1 MKVKKLL
8 FLVIGVSCI
17 VSFSTVSIASLE
29 NKNLSQLQNLYFDI
43 VYTDIKG
50 KKMNLK
56 ELKDINSNL
65 NLKNN
70 KNKGID
76 ENEELNIS
84 YLEGENQINRIFYE
98 FKKKNSDDIY
108 LHTDY
113 TKLKNGKLY
122 LNLGIYLKS
131 LKEQKDLANLINNGQ
146 KLDTIYEIYYK
157 IAESIENDASLS
169 ITQIKNLFK
178 ENKFVQFKDYNK
190 ENTNLKTYLIEENGY
205 RLFIVHD
212 TKLNKCKDVLI
223 ENEDTNKISM
233 CYYKG
238 NKSDIQLWKS
248 SDNLKEQEAIFKNL
262 MK

>member
-8 FLVIGVSCI
+8 FLVIGVNCI
-17 VSFSTVSIASLE
+17 VLFSTVSISSLE
-29 NKNLSQLQNLYFDI
+29 NKNLSQLQNLYFDT
-43 VYTDIKG
+43 VDTDIKG
-50 KKMNLK
+50 KEMNLK
-56 ELKDINSNL
+56 KLKDINSNL
-65 NLKNN
+65 DLKNN
-70 KNKGID
+70 KNKVID

-84 YLEGENQINRIFYE
+84 YLEGENQINRISYE
-98 FKKKNSDDIY
+98 FKKENSDDIY

-113 TKLKNGKLY
+113 IKLKNGKLD

-169 ITQIKNLFK
+169 IAKIKNLFK

-190 ENTNLKTYLIEENGY
+190 ENTNLKNYLIEENGY

-248 SDNLKEQEAIFKNL
+248 SDNLKEQEGIFKNL

>member
-8 FLVIGVSCI
+8 FLVMGVSCI
-17 VSFSTVSIASLE
+17 ILFSTISISSLE
-29 NKNLSQLQNLYFDI
+29 NKNLSQLQNLYFDT
-43 VYTDIKG
+43 VDTDIKG
-50 KKMNLK
+50 KEMNLK

-65 NLKNN
+65 DLNNN
-70 KNKGID
+70 KNKVID
-76 ENEELNIS
+76 ENEELKIF
-84 YLEGENQINRIFYE
+84 YLEGENQINRISYE
-98 FKKKNSDDIY
+98 FKKENSDDIY

-113 TKLKNGKLY
+113 TKLKNGKLD

-131 LKEQKDLANLINNGQ
+131 LKEQKDLANLI
-146 KLDTIYEIYYK
+146 
-157 IAESIENDASLS
+157 
-169 ITQIKNLFK
+169 
-178 ENKFVQFKDYNK
+178 
-190 ENTNLKTYLIEENGY
+190 EENGY

-212 TKLNKCKDVLI
+212 TKSNKCKDVLI

>member
-17 VSFSTVSIASLE
+17 VLFSTVSISSLE
-29 NKNLSQLQNLYFDI
+29 NKNLSQLQNLYFDT
-43 VYTDIKG
+43 VDTDIKG
-50 KKMNLK
+50 KEMNLK
-56 ELKDINSNL
+56 ESKDINSNL
-65 NLKNN
+65 DLKNN
-70 KNKGID
+70 KNKIID
-76 ENEELNIS
+76 ENEELNII
-84 YLEGENQINRIFYE
+84 YLEGENQINRISYE
-98 FKKKNSDDIY
+98 FKKENSDDIY

-113 TKLKNGKLY
+113 TKLKNGKLD
-122 LNLGIYLKS
+122 LNLWIYLKS

-169 ITQIKNLFK
+169 IAKIKNLFK

-190 ENTNLKTYLIEENGY
+190 ENTNLKNYLIEENGY

>member
-8 FLVIGVSCI
+8 FLVIGVNCI
-17 VSFSTVSIASLE
+17 VLFSTVSISSLE
-29 NKNLSQLQNLYFDI
+29 NKNLSQLQNLYFDT
-43 VYTDIKG
+43 VDTDIKG
-50 KKMNLK
+50 KEMNLK
-56 ELKDINSNL
+56 KLKDINSNL
-65 NLKNN
+65 DLKNN
-70 KNKGID
+70 KNKVID

-84 YLEGENQINRIFYE
+84 YLEGENQINRISYE
-98 FKKKNSDDIY
+98 FKKENSDDIY

-113 TKLKNGKLY
+113 IKLKNGKLD

-169 ITQIKNLFK
+169 IAKIKNLFK

-190 ENTNLKTYLIEENGY
+190 ENTNLKNYLIEENGY

>member
-8 FLVIGVSCI
+8 FLVIGVICI
-17 VSFSTVSIASLE
+17 VLFSTVSISSLE
-29 NKNLSQLQNLYFDI
+29 NKNLSQLQNLYFDT
-43 VYTDIKG
+43 VDTDIKG
-50 KKMNLK
+50 KEMNLK

-65 NLKNN
+65 DLKNN
-70 KNKGID
+70 KIKVID

-84 YLEGENQINRIFYE
+84 YLEGENQINRISYE
-98 FKKKNSDDIY
+98 FKKENSDDIY

-113 TKLKNGKLY
+113 TKLKNGKLD

-169 ITQIKNLFK
+169 IEQIKNLFK

-190 ENTNLKTYLIEENGY
+190 ENTNLKNYLIEENGY

>member
-17 VSFSTVSIASLE
+17 VLFSTVSIASLE
-29 NKNLSQLQNLYFDI
+29 NKNLSQLQNLYFDT
-43 VYTDIKG
+43 VDTDIKG
-50 KKMNLK
+50 KEMNLK

-65 NLKNN
+65 DLKNN
-70 KNKGID
+70 KNKVID

-84 YLEGENQINRIFYE
+84 YLEGENQINRISYE
-98 FKKKNSDDIY
+98 FKKENSDDIY

-113 TKLKNGKLY
+113 TKLKNGKLD

-169 ITQIKNLFK
+169 IAKIKNLFK
-178 ENKFVQFKDYNK
+178 ENKFVQFKDHNK
-190 ENTNLKTYLIEENGY
+190 ENTNLKNYLIEENGY

-223 ENEDTNKISM
+223 ENEDANKISM

>member
-1 MKVKKLL
+1 M
-8 FLVIGVSCI
+8 
-17 VSFSTVSIASLE
+17 
-29 NKNLSQLQNLYFDI
+29 
-43 VYTDIKG
+43 
-50 KKMNLK
+50 
-56 ELKDINSNL
+56 
-65 NLKNN
+65 
-70 KNKGID
+70 
-76 ENEELNIS
+76 
-84 YLEGENQINRIFYE
+84 
-98 FKKKNSDDIY
+98 
-108 LHTDY
+108 
-113 TKLKNGKLY
+113 
-122 LNLGIYLKS
+122 NLGIYLKS

-169 ITQIKNLFK
+169 IAKIKNLFK

-190 ENTNLKTYLIEENGY
+190 ENTNLKNYLIEENGY

>member
-1 MKVKKLL
+1 ML
-8 FLVIGVSCI
+8 F
-17 VSFSTVSIASLE
+17 
-29 NKNLSQLQNLYFDI
+29 
-43 VYTDIKG
+43 KG
-50 KKMNLK
+50 KKINLK

-70 KNKGID
+70 KNKVID

-146 KLDTIYEIYYK
+146 KLDTIYAI
-157 IAESIENDASLS
+157 I
-169 ITQIKNLFK
+169 IK
-178 ENKFVQFKDYNK
+178 
-190 ENTNLKTYLIEENGY
+190 
-205 RLFIVHD
+205 
-212 TKLNKCKDVLI
+212 
-223 ENEDTNKISM
+223 
-233 CYYKG
+233 
-238 NKSDIQLWKS
+238 
-248 SDNLKEQEAIFKNL
+248 
-262 MK
+262 